1 MKAKRIIQFSGKEFI
16 LGELEQ
22 KVKEIW
28 REKGNLQKDIKTL
41 EIYVKIEENKCYYVI
56 NETVSGKF
64 ELIA

>member
-1 MKAKRIIQFSGKEFI
+1 MKAKRIIQFSGKEII

-28 REKGNLQKDIKTL
+28 RESGNLQKDIKSM
-41 EIYVKIEENKCYYVI
+41 EIYVKIEENKCYYVV

>member
-1 MKAKRIIQFSGKEFI
+1 MKAKRIIQFSGKEVI

-28 REKGNLQKDIKTL
+28 REQGNLQKDIKSM
-41 EIYVKIEENKCYYVI
+41 EIYVKIEENNCYYVI
-56 NETVSGKF
+56 NETISGKF

>member
-1 MKAKRIIQFSGKEFI
+1 MKAKRIIQFSGKDVVI
-16 LGELEQ
+16 GELEQ

-28 REKGNLQKDIKTL
+28 RKSGNLQKEIKSM

-64 ELIA
+64 EL